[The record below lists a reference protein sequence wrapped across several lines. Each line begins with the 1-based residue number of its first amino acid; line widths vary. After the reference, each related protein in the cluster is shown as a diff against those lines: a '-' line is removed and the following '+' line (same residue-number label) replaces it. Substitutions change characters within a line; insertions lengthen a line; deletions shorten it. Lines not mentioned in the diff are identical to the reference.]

1 MIIVYVAA
9 GVNTMRFVVS
19 SFSGKMA
26 RFSVLAQFHVDYVIL
41 AISIALQWVA
51 VSAYLFSKG
60 ILQTCNIFVL

>member
-41 AISIALQWVA
+41 ESSIAQ
-51 VSAYLFSKG
+51 
-60 ILQTCNIFVL
+60 